1 MRFYQYYE
9 SIITILLHF
18 DSCPAK
24 AIIIWINKGMSILPT
39 QFRGVFVKFLTK
51 RTRKYPK
58 KMSAVESCFNKIT
71 GQRF

>member
-24 AIIIWINKGMSILPT
+24 AIIIWINKEMSILPT
-39 QFRGVFVKFLTK
+39 QFRG
-51 RTRKYPK
+51 
-58 KMSAVESCFNKIT
+58 FNKIT